1 MSLLLQRVTETLSS
15 HGALAHAVTGFQPR
29 AGQTDMALAV
39 TQTLE
44 QGGQLV
50 VEAGTGVG
58 KTYAYLVPVLLSGQR
73 ALVSTATKAL
83 QDQLFSR
90 DIPRLVDVLG
100 LPIRVALLKGRSNY
114 LCLHRMGQARH
125 SHEGAQPGAQRA
137 LAKIETWA
145 QSTRT
150 GDMAELSGLDE
161 RSSLWPLVTS
171 TRDNCLGSSCPSY
184 RACHVNLARKEAMAS
199 DVVVINHHLFFAD
212 MAVRESGVAELL
224 PTVRVT
230 VFDEAHQLNEI
241 GVNFLGKQLS
251 TVQLLELSRDVLA
264 TGLQL
269 ARGLVDWQALT
280 GQLEKSSR
288 DLRLAAGMH
297 HGSVR
302 LRWTEEVPEGVDAA
316 DWSAALRQL
325 DGALGQLSDGLHT
338 VAELAPDFQR
348 LLERAQEL
356 AQKAHVFAQMPDP
369 ECVRWAE
376 VSAQLRLIESPL
388 DIAQAFA
395 ALTQSVPVTIVS
407 NKPHGVGHSDLVT
420 EAKAE
425 PNAQP
430 NAQTNSESGEGMEV
444 GDDDDDLQA
453 LMAGDPRH
461 QLADRPAGSGL
472 GQRAWIFTSATL
484 GDEPTL
490 RWFTEPC
497 GLTSAQVMQ
506 VSSPFDY
513 ATQAALYVPSHLP
526 KPGDPGHAGHVA
538 QLVAEAVQ
546 VLGGRTLVLTTTLSA
561 MRSIGEYLQT
571 RIDPAAHVEVLVQGQ
586 SPKRRLMERFRE
598 GAGEG
603 RAGCVLVAS
612 ASFWEGFDVPGDALQ
627 LVVIDKLPFPPPG
640 DPLFE
645 ARSQRITREG
655 RSAFADHA
663 LPEAAV
669 ALKQGAG
676 RLIRSETDQGV
687 LVVCDARLTSMSYG
701 RRLIRGLPDMRRLA
715 DHADFLATLRQ
726 LTTDATKA
734 PFS

>member
-1 MSLLLQRVTETLSS
+1 LSLLQQRVAETLSN
-15 HGALAHAVTGFQPR
+15 HGALAQAVTGFQPR
-29 AGQTDMALAV
+29 EGQTDMAMAV
-39 TQTLE
+39 TLTLE

-90 DIPRLVDVLG
+90 DIPRLVEVLG

-114 LCLHRMGQARH
+114 LCLHRMAQARH
-125 SHEGAQPGAQRA
+125 SAESAQPGAQKA
-137 LAKIETWA
+137 LAKIETWS

-150 GDMAELSGLDE
+150 GDMAELTGLDE

-269 ARGLVDWQALT
+269 ARGLVDWRALAD
-280 GQLEKSSR
+280 QLEKSSR

-297 HGSVR
+297 HGSAR
-302 LRWTEEVPEGVDAA
+302 LRWTQAMPEGVEATE
-316 DWSAALRQL
+316 WSSALTQVVQALAQL
-325 DGALGQLSDGLHT
+325 QAGLEMVT
-338 VAELAPDFQR
+338 DMAPDFQR
-348 LLERAQEL
+348 LHERATEL
-356 AQKAHVFAQMPDP
+356 AQKAHLFSQAPDP
-369 ECVRWAE
+369 QGVRWAE
-376 VSAQLRLIESPL
+376 VTAQLRLIESPL
-388 DIAQAFA
+388 DIAQAFS
-395 ALTQSVPVTIVS
+395 ALTKPAPVQQALDAMD
-407 NKPHGVGHSDLVT
+407 PDHQRDLQD
-420 EAKAE
+420 
-425 PNAQP
+425 PD
-430 NAQTNSESGEGMEV
+430 S
-444 GDDDDDLQA
+444 LQA
-453 LMAGDPRH
+453 LMSGAPRH
-461 QLADRPAGSGL
+461 ASKLGIGAENTSQGSNNEAGMGMGV

-484 GDEPTL
+484 GDEPSL

-506 VSSPFDY
+506 VTSPFDY
-513 ATQAALYVPSHLP
+513 AQQAALYVPEHLP

-538 QLVAEAVQ
+538 QLVVEAVQ
-546 VLGGRTLVLTTTLSA
+546 LLGGRTLVLTTTLNA

-571 RIDPAAHVEVLVQGQ
+571 RLDPASNVEVLVQGQ

-598 GAGEG
+598 GGGDG

-612 ASFWEGFDVPGDALQ
+612 ATFWEGFDVPGEALQ

-669 ALKQGAG
+669 SLKQGAG
-676 RLIRSETDQGV
+676 RLIRSETDRGV
-687 LVVCDARLTSMSYG
+687 LVVCDTRLVTMSYG
-701 RRLIRGLPDMRRLA
+701 RRLVRGLPEMRRLNG
-715 DHADFLATLRQ
+715 HPEFLMTLRQ
-726 LTTDATKA
+726 LTTDATKG
-734 PFS
+734 SIS

>member
-1 MSLLLQRVTETLSS
+1 LLLQRVSETLSS
-15 HGALAHAVTGFQPR
+15 HGALSQSVPGFQPR
-29 AGQTDMALAV
+29 QGQTDMAVAV

-90 DIPRLVDVLG
+90 DIPRLIEVLG

-114 LCLHRMGQARH
+114 LCLHRMQQARH
-125 SHEGAQPGAQRA
+125 SAESAQPGAQRA
-137 LAKIETWA
+137 LAKIETWS

-150 GDMAELSGLDE
+150 GDMAELTGLDE

-241 GVNFLGKQLS
+241 GVNFLGKQFS

-269 ARGLVDWQALT
+269 ARGLVDWHALADR
-280 GQLEKSSR
+280 LEKTSR

-297 HGSVR
+297 RGSVR
-302 LRWTEEVPEGVDAA
+302 LRWTEAIPEGVEAG
-316 DWSAALRQL
+316 DWTSALAQL
-325 DGALGQLSDGLHT
+325 VQALGQLQTGLEMVT
-338 VAELAPDFQR
+338 ELAPDFQR
-348 LLERAQEL
+348 LHERATEL
-356 AQKAHVFAQMPDP
+356 AQKAHLFSQAPDP
-369 ECVRWAE
+369 EGVRWAE
-376 VSAQLRLIESPL
+376 VTAQLRLIESPL
-388 DIAQAFA
+388 DIAQAFS
-395 ALTQSVPVTIVS
+395 ALTKPGPVPQAM
-407 NKPHGVGHSDLVT
+407 G
-420 EAKAE
+420 
-425 PNAQP
+425 PNDAASQHMP
-430 NAQTNSESGEGMEV
+430 DPDSLE
-444 GDDDDDLQA
+444 A

-461 QLADRPAGSGL
+461 ASIDTLGSSDAPQGRSEPGAGV

-484 GDEPTL
+484 GDEPSL

-506 VSSPFDY
+506 VTSPFDY
-513 ATQAALYVPSHLP
+513 AQQAALYVPEHLP

-538 QLVAEAVQ
+538 QLVVEAVE
-546 VLGGRTLVLTTTLSA
+546 LLLGRTLVLTTTLNA

-571 RIDPAAHVEVLVQGQ
+571 RLDPAANVEVLVQGQ

-598 GAGEG
+598 GGGDG

-612 ASFWEGFDVPGDALQ
+612 ASFWEGFDVPGEALQ

-669 ALKQGAG
+669 SLKQGAG
-676 RLIRSETDQGV
+676 RLIRSETDRGV
-687 LVVCDARLTSMSYG
+687 LVVCDTRLATMSYG
-701 RRLIRGLPDMRRLA
+701 RRLVRGLPDMRRLGG
-715 DHADFLATLRQ
+715 HAEFLSTLRQ
-726 LTTDATKA
+726 LTTDAT
-734 PFS
+734 SWTTS

>member
-1 MSLLLQRVTETLSS
+1 MSLLLQRVSETLSS
-15 HGALAHAVTGFQPR
+15 HGALAYSVPGFQPR
-29 AGQTDMALAV
+29 QGQTDMAMAV

-90 DIPRLVDVLG
+90 DIPRLIEVLG

-114 LCLHRMGQARH
+114 LCLHRMQQARH
-125 SHEGAQPGAQRA
+125 SAESAQPGAQKA
-137 LAKIETWA
+137 LAKIETWS

-150 GDMAELSGLDE
+150 GDMAELTGLDE

-241 GVNFLGKQLS
+241 GVNFLGKQFS

-269 ARGLVDWQALT
+269 ARGLVDWHALADR
-280 GQLEKSSR
+280 LEKTSR

-297 HGSVR
+297 RGSVR
-302 LRWTEEVPEGVDAA
+302 LRWTEAIPEGVEAG
-316 DWSAALRQL
+316 DWTSALAQL
-325 DGALGQLSDGLHT
+325 VQALGQLQTGLEMVT
-338 VAELAPDFQR
+338 ELAPDFQR
-348 LLERAQEL
+348 LHERATEL
-356 AQKAHVFAQMPDP
+356 AQKAHLFSQAPDP
-369 ECVRWAE
+369 EGVRWAE
-376 VSAQLRLIESPL
+376 VTAQLRLIESPL
-388 DIAQAFA
+388 DIAQAFS
-395 ALTQSVPVTIVS
+395 ALTKPGPVPQAMG
-407 NKPHGVGHSDLVT
+407 PSDAASQHMPDPDSL
-420 EAKAE
+420 E
-425 PNAQP
+425 
-430 NAQTNSESGEGMEV
+430 
-444 GDDDDDLQA
+444 A

-461 QLADRPAGSGL
+461 ASIDTLGSSDAPQGRSEPGAGV

-484 GDEPTL
+484 GDEPSL

-506 VSSPFDY
+506 VTSPFDY
-513 ATQAALYVPSHLP
+513 AQQAALYVPEHLP

-538 QLVAEAVQ
+538 QLVVEAVEL
-546 VLGGRTLVLTTTLSA
+546 LGGRTLVLTTTLNA

-571 RIDPAAHVEVLVQGQ
+571 RLDPAANVEVLVQGQ

-598 GAGEG
+598 GGGDG

-612 ASFWEGFDVPGDALQ
+612 ASFWEGFDVPGEALQ

-669 ALKQGAG
+669 SLKQGAG
-676 RLIRSETDQGV
+676 RLIRSETDRGV
-687 LVVCDARLTSMSYG
+687 LVVCDTRLATMSYG
-701 RRLIRGLPDMRRLA
+701 RRLVRGLPDMRRLSG
-715 DHADFLATLRQ
+715 HAEFLSTLRQ
-726 LTTDATKA
+726 LTTDAT
-734 PFS
+734 SWTTS

>member
-1 MSLLLQRVTETLSS
+1 LSLLLQRVAETLSN
-15 HGALAHAVTGFQPR
+15 HGALAQAVPGFQPR
-29 AGQTDMALAV
+29 EGQTDMAMAV

-90 DIPRLVDVLG
+90 DIPRLVEVLG

-114 LCLHRMGQARH
+114 LCLHRMQQARH
-125 SHEGAQPGAQRA
+125 SAESVQPGAQKA
-137 LAKIETWA
+137 LAKIETWS

-150 GDMAELSGLDE
+150 GDMAELTGLDE

-241 GVNFLGKQLS
+241 GVNFLGQQLS

-269 ARGLVDWQALT
+269 ARGLVDWHALSD
-280 GQLEKSSR
+280 QLEKASR

-297 HGSVR
+297 RGSVR
-302 LRWTEEVPEGVDAA
+302 LRWTEEMPEGVDPE
-316 DWSAALRQL
+316 DWSTALAQL
-325 DGALGQLSDGLHT
+325 VRSLGQLQTGLEMVT
-338 VAELAPDFQR
+338 ELAPDFQR
-348 LLERAQEL
+348 LYERATEL
-356 AQKAHVFAQMPDP
+356 AQKAHLFSQAPDP
-369 ECVRWAE
+369 EGVRWAE

-388 DIAQAFA
+388 DIAQAFS
-395 ALTQSVPVTIVS
+395 ALTRPA
-407 NKPHGVGHSDLVT
+407 PLR
-420 EAKAE
+420 
-425 PNAQP
+425 P
-430 NAQTNSESGEGMEV
+430 SGEAEATAV
-444 GDDDDDLQA
+444 DPDSLEA

-461 QLADRPAGSGL
+461 GPQDMAGAAAGVGSGV

-484 GDEPTL
+484 GDEPSL

-506 VSSPFDY
+506 VTSPFDY
-513 ATQAALYVPSHLP
+513 ARQSALYVPEHLP

-538 QLVAEAVQ
+538 QLVVEAVQ
-546 VLGGRTLVLTTTLSA
+546 LLGGRTLVLTTTLNA

-571 RIDPAAHVEVLVQGQ
+571 RLDPAANVEVLVQGQ

-612 ASFWEGFDVPGDALQ
+612 ASFWEGFDVPGEALQ

-669 ALKQGAG
+669 SLKQGAG
-676 RLIRSETDQGV
+676 RLIRSETDRGV
-687 LVVCDARLTSMSYG
+687 LVVCDTRLATMSYG
-701 RRLIRGLPDMRRLA
+701 RRLVRGLPEMRRLNG
-715 DHADFLATLRQ
+715 HPEFLETLLQ
-726 LTTDATKA
+726 LTTDATKGT
-734 PFS
+734 FF

>member
-1 MSLLLQRVTETLSS
+1 MSLLDLRVSETLSS
-15 HGALAHAVTGFQPR
+15 HGVLAQKVPGFQPR
-29 AGQTDMALAV
+29 QGQTDMAMAV
-39 TQTLE
+39 SHTVQE
-44 QGGQLV
+44 GGQLV
-50 VEAGTGVG
+50 VEAGTGTG

-90 DIPRLVDVLG
+90 DIPRLVEVLG

-114 LCLHRMGQARH
+114 LCLHRMEQARH
-125 SHEGAQPGAQRA
+125 SPESAQPGNQRA

-150 GDMAELSGLDE
+150 GDMAELTGLDE
-161 RSSLWPLVTS
+161 RSGLWPLVTS
-171 TRDNCLGSSCPSY
+171 TRDNCLGSACPRY
-184 RACHVNLARKEAMAS
+184 RACHVNLARKEAMAA

-212 MAVRESGVAELL
+212 MSVRESGVAELL

-251 TVQLLELSRDVLA
+251 TVQLHELCRDVLA

-269 ARGLVDWQALT
+269 ARGLVDWQALS
-280 GQLEKSSR
+280 GGLEKAAR

-297 HGSVR
+297 RGSVR
-302 LRWTEEVPEGVDAA
+302 LRWTGVLPEGVDEAE
-316 DWSAALRQL
+316 WP
-325 DGALGQLSDGLHT
+325 GALQALLLALVNLQNGLDM
-338 VAELAPDFQR
+338 VSELAPDFQR
-348 LLERAQEL
+348 LAERAREL
-356 AQKAHVFAQMPDP
+356 HERAALFGQAPDP
-369 ECVRWAE
+369 EGVRWAE

-388 DIAQAFA
+388 DIAQAFQ
-395 ALTQSVPVTIVS
+395 ALTRPVLPTAPRADVPAGAEDDLLDEPQPNHDPDSVPDDEWQAAF
-407 NKPHGVGHSDLVT
+407 KPQPGLAATPENGAGVALV
-420 EAKAE
+420 
-425 PNAQP
+425 
-430 NAQTNSESGEGMEV
+430 V
-444 GDDDDDLQA
+444 
-453 LMAGDPRH
+453 
-461 QLADRPAGSGL
+461 

-484 GDEPTL
+484 GDEPSL

-513 ATQAALYVPSHLP
+513 AQQAALYVPPHLP
-526 KPGDPGHAGHVA
+526 RPGDPGHAGQVA
-538 QLVAEAVQ
+538 QLVLEALAI
-546 VLGGRTLVLTTTLSA
+546 LGGRTLVLTTTLNA
-561 MRSIGEYLQT
+561 MRSIGEQLQS
-571 RIDPAAHVEVLVQGQ
+571 RCDAAMNIEVLVQGQ

-598 GAGEG
+598 GGGEG

-645 ARSQRITREG
+645 ARSQRITQQG
-655 RSAFADHA
+655 KSAFADHA

-669 ALKQGAG
+669 SLKQGAG
-676 RLIRSETDQGV
+676 RLIRSETDRGI
-687 LVVCDARLTSMSYG
+687 LVVCDNRLSTMSYG
-701 RRLIRGLPDMRRLA
+701 RRLVRGLPEMRRL
-715 DHADFLATLRQ
+715 DNHAAFLDALRQ
-726 LTTDATKA
+726 LTTDAT
-734 PFS
+734 SL

>member
-1 MSLLLQRVTETLSS
+1 LSLLQQRVSETLSS
-15 HGALAHAVTGFQPR
+15 HGALARSVPGFQPR
-29 AGQTDMALAV
+29 EGQTDMAMAV

-90 DIPRLVDVLG
+90 DIPRLVEVLG
-100 LPIRVALLKGRSNY
+100 LPIRVALLKGRGNY
-114 LCLHRMGQARH
+114 LCLHRMAQARH
-125 SHEGAQPGAQRA
+125 STESAQPGAQRA

-145 QSTRT
+145 QTTRT
-150 GDMAELSGLDE
+150 GDMAELTGLDE
-161 RSSLWPLVTS
+161 RSALWPLVTS

-251 TVQLLELSRDVLA
+251 TVQLLELSRDALA

-269 ARGLVDWQALT
+269 ARGLVDWHGLT
-280 GQLEKSSR
+280 EGLEKSAR
-288 DLRLAAGMH
+288 DLRLAAGLH
-297 HGSVR
+297 RGSVR
-302 LRWTEEVPEGVDAA
+302 LRWTERCPEGVEAA
-316 DWSAALRQL
+316 DWVQALHKLQE
-325 DGALGQLSDGLHT
+325 ALALMQAGLEM

-348 LLERAQEL
+348 LLERSREL
-356 AQKAHVFAQMPDP
+356 AQKAALFSDPPDP
-369 ECVRWAE
+369 EGVRWAE

-388 DIAQAFA
+388 DIAQAFS
-395 ALTQSVPVTIVS
+395 ALTRPVQAAPS
-407 NKPHGVGHSDLVT
+407 GGA
-420 EAKAE
+420 EAAADPDSLE
-425 PNAQP
+425 
-430 NAQTNSESGEGMEV
+430 
-444 GDDDDDLQA
+444 A

-461 QLADRPAGSGL
+461 ASGESAATPVGV
-472 GQRAWIFTSATL
+472 GQRAWVFTSATL
-484 GDEPTL
+484 GDEPSL

-513 ATQAALYVPSHLP
+513 AQQAALYVPEHLP
-526 KPGDPGHAGHVA
+526 KPADPGHAGHVA
-538 QLVAEAVQ
+538 QLVVEAVQ
-546 VLGGRTLVLTTTLSA
+546 LLGGRTLVLTTTLNA

-571 RIDPAAHVEVLVQGQ
+571 RLDPATNVEVLVQGQ

-598 GAGEG
+598 GGGDG

-612 ASFWEGFDVPGDALQ
+612 ASFWEGFDVPGEALQ

-655 RSAFADHA
+655 RSAFADNA

-676 RLIRSETDQGV
+676 RLIRSETDRGV
-687 LVVCDARLTSMSYG
+687 LVVCDTRLATMSYG
-701 RRLIRGLPDMRRLA
+701 RRLVRGLPEMRRLSG
-715 DHADFLATLRQ
+715 HAEFLATLRQ
-726 LTTDATKA
+726 FTTDATN
-734 PFS
+734 STTS

>member
-1 MSLLLQRVTETLSS
+1 MSLLQQRVSETLSS
-15 HGALAHAVTGFQPR
+15 HGALACSVPGFQPR
-29 AGQTDMALAV
+29 EGQTDMAMAV

-90 DIPRLVDVLG
+90 DIPRLVEVLG
-100 LPIRVALLKGRSNY
+100 LPIRVALLKGRANY
-114 LCLHRMGQARH
+114 LCLHRMAQARH
-125 SHEGAQPGAQRA
+125 SAESAQPGAQRA

-145 QSTRT
+145 QTTRT
-150 GDMAELSGLDE
+150 GDMAELTGLDE
-161 RSSLWPLVTS
+161 RSALWPLVTS

-251 TVQLLELSRDVLA
+251 TVQLLELSRDALA

-269 ARGLVDWQALT
+269 ARGLVDWHGLT
-280 GQLEKSSR
+280 EGLEKSAR
-288 DLRLAAGMH
+288 DLRLAAGLH
-297 HGSVR
+297 RGSVR
-302 LRWTEEVPEGVDAA
+302 LRWTERCPEGVEAA
-316 DWSAALRQL
+316 DWVQALHKLQE
-325 DGALGQLSDGLHT
+325 ALALMQAGLEM

-348 LLERAQEL
+348 LLERSREL
-356 AQKAHVFAQMPDP
+356 AQKAALFSDPPDP
-369 ECVRWAE
+369 EGVRWAE

-388 DIAQAFA
+388 DIAQAFS
-395 ALTQSVPVTIVS
+395 ALTRPVQAAQS
-407 NKPHGVGHSDLVT
+407 GDA
-420 EAKAE
+420 EAAADPDSLE
-425 PNAQP
+425 
-430 NAQTNSESGEGMEV
+430 
-444 GDDDDDLQA
+444 A

-461 QLADRPAGSGL
+461 AAVDPAATPVGG
-472 GQRAWIFTSATL
+472 GQRAWVFTSATL
-484 GDEPTL
+484 GDEPSL

-513 ATQAALYVPSHLP
+513 AQQAALYVPEHLP
-526 KPGDPGHAGHVA
+526 KPADPGHAGHVA
-538 QLVAEAVQ
+538 QLVVEAVQ
-546 VLGGRTLVLTTTLSA
+546 LLGGRTLVLTTTLNA

-571 RIDPAAHVEVLVQGQ
+571 RLDPAANVEVLVQGQ

-598 GAGEG
+598 GGGDG

-612 ASFWEGFDVPGDALQ
+612 ASFWEGFDVPGEALQ

-687 LVVCDARLTSMSYG
+687 LVVCDTRLATMSYG
-701 RRLIRGLPDMRRLA
+701 RRLVRGLPQMRRLSG
-715 DHADFLATLRQ
+715 HAEFLATLRQ
-726 LTTDATKA
+726 FTTDATN
-734 PFS
+734 STTS

>member
-1 MSLLLQRVTETLSS
+1 MSLLQQRVAETLSK
-15 HGALAHAVTGFQPR
+15 HGALAQAVTGFQPR
-29 AGQTDMALAV
+29 DGQTDMAMAV

-90 DIPRLVDVLG
+90 DIPRLVEVLG

-114 LCLHRMGQARH
+114 LCLHRMAQARH
-125 SHEGAQPGAQRA
+125 SPESAQAGAQKA
-137 LAKIETWA
+137 LAKIETWS

-150 GDMAELSGLDE
+150 GDLAELTGLDE

-199 DVVVINHHLFFAD
+199 DLVVINHHLFFAD

-251 TVQLLELSRDVLA
+251 TVQLLDLSRDVLA

-269 ARGLVDWQALT
+269 ARGLVNWHALAD
-280 GQLEKSSR
+280 QLEKASR

-297 HGSVR
+297 RGSVR
-302 LRWTEEVPEGVDAA
+302 LRWTELMPEGLEAE
-316 DWSAALRQL
+316 DWTSALAQL
-325 DGALGQLSDGLHT
+325 VQALGQLQTGLEM
-338 VAELAPDFQR
+338 VIELAPDFQR
-348 LLERAQEL
+348 LHERATEL
-356 AQKAHVFAQMPDP
+356 AQKAQVFSQAPDP
-369 ECVRWAE
+369 EGVRWAE

-388 DIAQAFA
+388 DIAQAFS
-395 ALTQSVPVTIVS
+395 ALTKPAPVPQAVDA
-407 NKPHGVGHSDLVT
+407 VGLDHQGDLPDPDSL
-420 EAKAE
+420 E
-425 PNAQP
+425 
-430 NAQTNSESGEGMEV
+430 
-444 GDDDDDLQA
+444 A
-453 LMAGDPRH
+453 LMAGDPRQAANH
-461 QLADRPAGSGL
+461 GMGVPGAGQGL
-472 GQRAWIFTSATL
+472 SQGVGMGVGQRAWIFTSATL
-484 GDEPTL
+484 GDEPSL

-497 GLTSAQVMQ
+497 GLTAAQVMQ
-506 VSSPFDY
+506 VTSPFDY
-513 ATQAALYVPSHLP
+513 AQQAALYVPEHLP

-538 QLVAEAVQ
+538 QLVVEAVQ
-546 VLGGRTLVLTTTLSA
+546 LLGGRTLVLTTTLNA

-571 RIDPAAHVEVLVQGQ
+571 RLDPAAHVEVLVQGQ

-598 GAGEG
+598 GGADG
-603 RAGCVLVAS
+603 RSGCVLVAS
-612 ASFWEGFDVPGDALQ
+612 ASFWEGFDVPGEALQ

-669 ALKQGAG
+669 SLKQGAG
-676 RLIRSETDQGV
+676 RLIRSETDRGV
-687 LVVCDARLTSMSYG
+687 LVVCDTRLATMSYG
-701 RRLIRGLPDMRRLA
+701 LRLVRGLPEMRRLNG
-715 DHADFLATLRQ
+715 HAEFLATLRQ
-726 LTTDATKA
+726 LTTDAT
-734 PFS
+734 SWSIS

>member
-1 MSLLLQRVTETLSS
+1 LSLLSQRVAETLSG
-15 HGALAHAVTGFQPR
+15 HGALAQVTLGFQAR
-29 AGQTDMALAV
+29 EGQTDMAMAV
-39 TQTLE
+39 TQTVE
-44 QGGQLV
+44 EGGQLV

-73 ALVSTATKAL
+73 ALISTATNAL

-90 DIPRLVDVLG
+90 DIPRLVEVLG

-114 LCLHRMGQARH
+114 LCLHRMEQARH
-125 SHEGAQPGAQRA
+125 SPESAQPGAQRA

-150 GDMAELSGLDE
+150 GDMAELTGLDE

-171 TRDNCLGSSCPSY
+171 TRDNCLGSNCPRY

-212 MAVRESGVAELL
+212 VAVRESGVAELL

-241 GVNFLGKQLS
+241 GVNFLGQQLS
-251 TVQLLELSRDVLA
+251 TVQLLELSRDVLS

-269 ARGLVDWQALT
+269 ARGLVDWHELSAR
-280 GQLEKSSR
+280 LEKASR

-297 HGSVR
+297 RGSVR
-302 LRWTEEVPEGVDAA
+302 LRWAEVLPEGVEGAEWGAA
-316 DWSAALRQL
+316 MAGLSEALAALQAGL
-325 DGALGQLSDGLHT
+325 DL

-348 LLERAQEL
+348 LSDRTREL
-356 AQKAHVFAQMPDP
+356 VQRTALFAQAPNP
-369 ECVRWAE
+369 EGVRWLE
-376 VSAQLRLIESPL
+376 VSAQLRMVESPL
-388 DIAQAFA
+388 DIAQAFVK
-395 ALTQSVPVTIVS
+395 LTQPVQAMPNLDPATAWEES
-407 NKPHGVGHSDLVT
+407 ASTPADLALGLHPSPSAGVGQ
-420 EAKAE
+420 K
-425 PNAQP
+425 
-430 NAQTNSESGEGMEV
+430 
-444 GDDDDDLQA
+444 
-453 LMAGDPRH
+453 
-461 QLADRPAGSGL
+461 
-472 GQRAWIFTSATL
+472 AWIFTSATL
-484 GDEPTL
+484 GDEDSL

-497 GLTSAQVMQ
+497 GLTSAKVMQ

-513 ATQAALYVPSHLP
+513 EQQAALYVPEHFP
-526 KPGDPGHAGHVA
+526 KPGDPSHVQHVA
-538 QLVAEAVQ
+538 QLVTDAVT
-546 VLGGRTLVLTTTLSA
+546 VLGGRTLVLTTTLNA
-561 MRSIGEYLQT
+561 MRSIGEHLQM
-571 RIDPAAHVEVLVQGQ
+571 RLDASSNIEVLVQGQ

-598 GAGEG
+598 GASLG

-612 ASFWEGFDVPGDALQ
+612 ASFWEGFDVPGEALQ

-669 ALKQGAG
+669 TLKQGAG
-676 RLIRSETDQGV
+676 RLIRSESDRGI
-687 LVVCDARLTSMSYG
+687 LVVCDSRLSSMSYG
-701 RRLIRGLPDMRRLA
+701 RRLVRGLPPMRRLTDHQAFMDALA
-715 DHADFLATLRQ
+715 D
-726 LTTDATKA
+726 LTKDAT
-734 PFS
+734 SSWTS

>member
-1 MSLLLQRVTETLSS
+1 MSLLQQRVSETLSS
-15 HGALAHAVTGFQPR
+15 HGALARSVPGFQPR
-29 AGQTDMALAV
+29 EGQTDMAMAV

-90 DIPRLVDVLG
+90 DIPRLVEVLG
-100 LPIRVALLKGRSNY
+100 LPIRVALLKGRANY
-114 LCLHRMGQARH
+114 LCLHRMAQARH
-125 SHEGAQPGAQRA
+125 SVESAQPGAQRA

-145 QSTRT
+145 QTTRT
-150 GDMAELSGLDE
+150 GDMAELTGLDE
-161 RSSLWPLVTS
+161 RSALWPVVTS

-251 TVQLLELSRDVLA
+251 TVQLLELSRDALA

-269 ARGLVDWQALT
+269 ARGLVDWHGLT
-280 GQLEKSSR
+280 EGLEKSAR
-288 DLRLAAGMH
+288 DLRLAAGLH
-297 HGSVR
+297 RGSVR
-302 LRWTEEVPEGVDAA
+302 LRWTERCPEGVEAA
-316 DWSAALRQL
+316 DWVQALHKLQE
-325 DGALGQLSDGLHT
+325 ALALMQAGLEM

-348 LLERAQEL
+348 LLERSREL
-356 AQKAHVFAQMPDP
+356 AQKAALFSDPPDP
-369 ECVRWAE
+369 EGVRWAE

-388 DIAQAFA
+388 DIAQAFS
-395 ALTQSVPVTIVS
+395 ALTRPVQAAPS
-407 NKPHGVGHSDLVT
+407 GGA
-420 EAKAE
+420 EAAADPDSLE
-425 PNAQP
+425 
-430 NAQTNSESGEGMEV
+430 
-444 GDDDDDLQA
+444 A

-461 QLADRPAGSGL
+461 ASGESAATPVGV
-472 GQRAWIFTSATL
+472 GQRAWVFTSATL
-484 GDEPTL
+484 GDEPSL

-513 ATQAALYVPSHLP
+513 AQQAALYVPEHLP
-526 KPGDPGHAGHVA
+526 KPADPGHAGHVA
-538 QLVAEAVQ
+538 QLVVEAVQ
-546 VLGGRTLVLTTTLSA
+546 LLGGRTLVLTTTLNA

-571 RIDPAAHVEVLVQGQ
+571 RLDPATNVEVLVQGQ

-598 GAGEG
+598 GGGDG

-612 ASFWEGFDVPGDALQ
+612 ASFWEGFDVPGEALQ

-655 RSAFADHA
+655 RSAFADNA

-676 RLIRSETDQGV
+676 RLIRSETDRGV
-687 LVVCDARLTSMSYG
+687 LVVCDTRLATMSYG
-701 RRLIRGLPDMRRLA
+701 RRLVRGLPQMRRLSG
-715 DHADFLATLRQ
+715 HAEFLATLRQ
-726 LTTDATKA
+726 FTTDATN
-734 PFS
+734 STTS

>member
-1 MSLLLQRVTETLSS
+1 LSLLTQRVAETLSG
-15 HGALAHAVTGFQPR
+15 HGILAQVIPGFQPR
-29 AGQTDMALAV
+29 AGQTDMAHAV
-39 TQTLE
+39 SQTVE
-44 QGGQLV
+44 EGGQLV

-73 ALVSTATKAL
+73 ALISTATKAL

-114 LCLHRMGQARH
+114 LCLHRMEQARH
-125 SHEGAQPGAQRA
+125 SPESAQPGAQRA

-150 GDMAELSGLDE
+150 GDMAELTGLDE

-171 TRDNCLGSSCPSY
+171 TRDNCLGSTCPRY

-212 MAVRESGVAELL
+212 VAVRESGVAELL

-241 GVNFLGKQLS
+241 GVNFLGQQLS
-251 TVQLLELSRDVLA
+251 TVQLLELSRDVLS

-269 ARGLVDWQALT
+269 ARGLVDWQGLSA
-280 GQLEKSSR
+280 QLEKAAR

-297 HGSVR
+297 RGSVR
-302 LRWTEEVPEGVDAA
+302 LRWTEALPEGVDAKEWLQA
-316 DWSAALRQL
+316 LAALSQALTALQGGL
-325 DGALGQLSDGLHT
+325 DMVS
-338 VAELAPDFQR
+338 ELAPDFQR
-348 LLERAQEL
+348 LNDRAREL
-356 AQKAHVFAQMPDP
+356 VQRAALFADAPNP
-369 ECVRWAE
+369 EGVRWLE
-376 VSAQLRLIESPL
+376 VSAQLRLVESPL
-388 DIAQAFA
+388 DIAQAFVK
-395 ALTQSVPVTIVS
+395 LTQPVPIPSMPPTDAQAPEWAQSDDMLGAQTPVTTADAA
-407 NKPHGVGHSDLVT
+407 NGVGQ
-420 EAKAE
+420 K
-425 PNAQP
+425 
-430 NAQTNSESGEGMEV
+430 
-444 GDDDDDLQA
+444 
-453 LMAGDPRH
+453 
-461 QLADRPAGSGL
+461 
-472 GQRAWIFTSATL
+472 AWIFTSATL
-484 GDEPTL
+484 GDEESL

-497 GLTSAQVMQ
+497 GLTSARVMQ

-513 ATQAALYVPSHLP
+513 AQQAALYVPEHFP
-526 KPGDPGHAGHVA
+526 KPNDPAHVQHVA
-538 QLVAEAVQ
+538 QLVTEAVTL
-546 VLGGRTLVLTTTLSA
+546 LGGRTLVLTTTLNA
-561 MRSIGEYLQT
+561 MRSIGEHLQM
-571 RIDPAAHVEVLVQGQ
+571 RLDASSNIEVLVQGQ

-612 ASFWEGFDVPGDALQ
+612 ASFWEGFDVPGEALQ

-655 RSAFADHA
+655 GSAFADHA

-669 ALKQGAG
+669 TLKQGAG
-676 RLIRSETDQGV
+676 RLIRSESDQGI
-687 LVVCDARLTSMSYG
+687 LVVCDSRLSSMSYG
-701 RRLIRGLPDMRRLA
+701 RRLVRGLPPMRRLA
-715 DHADFLATLRQ
+715 DHQAFVDALDALTKSATSSW
-726 LTTDATKA
+726 T
-734 PFS
+734 S

>member
-1 MSLLLQRVTETLSS
+1 MSLLLQRVAETLSN
-15 HGALAHAVTGFQPR
+15 HGALAQAVPGFQPR
-29 AGQTDMALAV
+29 EGQTDMAMAV

-44 QGGQLV
+44 QGGLLV

-90 DIPRLVDVLG
+90 DIPRLVEVLG

-114 LCLHRMGQARH
+114 LCLHRMQQARH
-125 SHEGAQPGAQRA
+125 SAESVQPGAQKA
-137 LAKIETWA
+137 LAKIETWS

-150 GDMAELSGLDE
+150 GDMAELTGLDE

-241 GVNFLGKQLS
+241 GVNFLGQQLS

-269 ARGLVDWQALT
+269 ARGLVDWHALSD
-280 GQLEKSSR
+280 QLEKASR

-297 HGSVR
+297 RGSVR
-302 LRWTEEVPEGVDAA
+302 LRWTEEMPEGVDPE
-316 DWSAALRQL
+316 DWSTALAQL
-325 DGALGQLSDGLHT
+325 VRSLGQLQTGLEMVT
-338 VAELAPDFQR
+338 ELAPDFQR
-348 LLERAQEL
+348 LYERATEL
-356 AQKAHVFAQMPDP
+356 AQKAHLFSQAPDP
-369 ECVRWAE
+369 EGVRWAE

-388 DIAQAFA
+388 DIAQAFS
-395 ALTQSVPVTIVS
+395 ALTRPA
-407 NKPHGVGHSDLVT
+407 PLR
-420 EAKAE
+420 
-425 PNAQP
+425 P
-430 NAQTNSESGEGMEV
+430 SGEAEATAV
-444 GDDDDDLQA
+444 DPDSLEA

-461 QLADRPAGSGL
+461 GPQDMAGAAAGVGSGV

-484 GDEPTL
+484 GDEPSL

-506 VSSPFDY
+506 VTSPFDY
-513 ATQAALYVPSHLP
+513 ARQSALYVPEHLP

-538 QLVAEAVQ
+538 QLVVEAVQ
-546 VLGGRTLVLTTTLSA
+546 LLGGRTLVLTTTLNA

-571 RIDPAAHVEVLVQGQ
+571 RLDPAANVEVLVQGQ

-612 ASFWEGFDVPGDALQ
+612 ASFWEGFDVPGEALQ

-669 ALKQGAG
+669 SLKQGAG
-676 RLIRSETDQGV
+676 RLIRSETDRGV
-687 LVVCDARLTSMSYG
+687 LVVCDTRLATMSYG
-701 RRLIRGLPDMRRLA
+701 RRLVRGLPEMRRLNG
-715 DHADFLATLRQ
+715 HPEFLETLLQ
-726 LTTDATKA
+726 LTTDATKGT
-734 PFS
+734 FF

>member
-1 MSLLLQRVTETLSS
+1 MSLLQQRVSETLSS
-15 HGALAHAVTGFQPR
+15 HGALARSVPGFQPR
-29 AGQTDMALAV
+29 EGQTDMAMAV

-90 DIPRLVDVLG
+90 DIPRLVEVLG
-100 LPIRVALLKGRSNY
+100 LPIRVALLKGRANY
-114 LCLHRMGQARH
+114 LCLHRMAQARH
-125 SHEGAQPGAQRA
+125 SAESAQPGAQRA

-145 QSTRT
+145 QTTRT
-150 GDMAELSGLDE
+150 GDMAELTGLDE
-161 RSSLWPLVTS
+161 RSALWPLVTS
-171 TRDNCLGSSCPSY
+171 TRENCLGSSCPSY

-251 TVQLLELSRDVLA
+251 TVQLLELSRDALA

-269 ARGLVDWQALT
+269 ARGLVDWHGLT
-280 GQLEKSSR
+280 EGLEKSAR
-288 DLRLAAGMH
+288 DLRLAAGLH
-297 HGSVR
+297 RGSVR
-302 LRWTEEVPEGVDAA
+302 LRWTERCPEGVEAA
-316 DWSAALRQL
+316 DWVQALHKLQE
-325 DGALGQLSDGLHT
+325 ALALMQAGLEM

-348 LLERAQEL
+348 LLERSREL
-356 AQKAHVFAQMPDP
+356 AQKATLFSDPPDP
-369 ECVRWAE
+369 EGVRWAE

-388 DIAQAFA
+388 DIAQAFS
-395 ALTQSVPVTIVS
+395 ALTRPVQAAQS
-407 NKPHGVGHSDLVT
+407 GDA
-420 EAKAE
+420 EAAADPDSLE
-425 PNAQP
+425 
-430 NAQTNSESGEGMEV
+430 
-444 GDDDDDLQA
+444 A
-453 LMAGDPRH
+453 LIAGDPRH
-461 QLADRPAGSGL
+461 AAVDPAATPVGV
-472 GQRAWIFTSATL
+472 GQRAWVFTSATL
-484 GDEPTL
+484 GDEPSL

-513 ATQAALYVPSHLP
+513 AQQAALYVPEHLP
-526 KPGDPGHAGHVA
+526 KPADPGHAGHVA
-538 QLVAEAVQ
+538 QLVVEAVQ
-546 VLGGRTLVLTTTLSA
+546 LLGGRTLVLTTTLNA

-571 RIDPAAHVEVLVQGQ
+571 RLDPAANVEVLVQGQ

-598 GAGEG
+598 GGGDG

-612 ASFWEGFDVPGDALQ
+612 ASFWEGFDVPGEALQ

-676 RLIRSETDQGV
+676 RLIRSETDRGV
-687 LVVCDARLTSMSYG
+687 LVVCDTRLATMSYG
-701 RRLIRGLPDMRRLA
+701 RRLVRGLPQMRRLSG
-715 DHADFLATLRQ
+715 HAEFLATLRQ
-726 LTTDATKA
+726 FTTDATN
-734 PFS
+734 STTS

>member
-1 MSLLLQRVTETLSS
+1 
-15 HGALAHAVTGFQPR
+15 
-29 AGQTDMALAV
+29 MAMAV

-90 DIPRLVDVLG
+90 DIPRLVEVLG
-100 LPIRVALLKGRSNY
+100 LPIRVALLKGRANY
-114 LCLHRMGQARH
+114 LCLHRMAQARH
-125 SHEGAQPGAQRA
+125 SAESAQPGAQRA

-145 QSTRT
+145 QNTRT
-150 GDMAELSGLDE
+150 GDMAELTGLDE
-161 RSSLWPLVTS
+161 RSALWPLVTS

-251 TVQLLELSRDVLA
+251 TVQLLELSRDALA

-269 ARGLVDWQALT
+269 ARGLVDWHGLT
-280 GQLEKSSR
+280 EGLEKSAR
-288 DLRLAAGMH
+288 DLRLAAGLH
-297 HGSVR
+297 RGSVR
-302 LRWTEEVPEGVDAA
+302 LRWTERCPEGVEAA
-316 DWSAALRQL
+316 DWVQALHKLQE
-325 DGALGQLSDGLHT
+325 ALALMQAGLEM

-348 LLERAQEL
+348 LLERSREL
-356 AQKAHVFAQMPDP
+356 AQKAALFSDPPDP
-369 ECVRWAE
+369 EGVRWAE

-388 DIAQAFA
+388 DIAQAFS
-395 ALTQSVPVTIVS
+395 ALTRPVQAAPS
-407 NKPHGVGHSDLVT
+407 GGA
-420 EAKAE
+420 EAAADPDSLE
-425 PNAQP
+425 
-430 NAQTNSESGEGMEV
+430 
-444 GDDDDDLQA
+444 A

-461 QLADRPAGSGL
+461 ASGEPAATPVGV
-472 GQRAWIFTSATL
+472 GQRAWVFTSATL
-484 GDEPTL
+484 GDEPSL

-513 ATQAALYVPSHLP
+513 AQQAALYVPEHLP
-526 KPGDPGHAGHVA
+526 KPADPGHAGHVA
-538 QLVAEAVQ
+538 QLVVEAVQ
-546 VLGGRTLVLTTTLSA
+546 LLGGRTLVLTTTLNA

-571 RIDPAAHVEVLVQGQ
+571 RLDPATNVEVLVQGQ

-598 GAGEG
+598 GGGDG

-612 ASFWEGFDVPGDALQ
+612 ASFWEGFDVPGEALQ

-676 RLIRSETDQGV
+676 RLIRSETDRGV
-687 LVVCDARLTSMSYG
+687 LVVCDTRLATMSYG
-701 RRLIRGLPDMRRLA
+701 RRLVRGLPQMRRLSG
-715 DHADFLATLRQ
+715 HAEFLATLRQ
-726 LTTDATKA
+726 FTTDATN
-734 PFS
+734 STTS